1 MQCADNG
8 ERTMYRE
15 QFPDVKFS
23 DKIAVYFADG
33 SIQTFKHLYFDN
45 TALDE
50 IDWDQVVDCH
60 DI

>member
-8 ERTMYRE
+8 ERTMYRL
-15 QFPDVKFS
+15 QFPDVNFS

>member
-1 MQCADNG
+1 
-8 ERTMYRE
+8 MYRE

>member
-1 MQCADNG
+1 
-8 ERTMYRE
+8 MYRL
-15 QFPDVKFS
+15 QFPDVNFS